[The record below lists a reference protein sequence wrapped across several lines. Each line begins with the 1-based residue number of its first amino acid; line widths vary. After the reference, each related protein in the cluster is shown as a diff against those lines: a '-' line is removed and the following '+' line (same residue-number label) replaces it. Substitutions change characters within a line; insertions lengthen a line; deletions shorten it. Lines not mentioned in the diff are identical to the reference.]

1 MSPGTIHDLIW
12 CMLTSQISMYK
23 VGPVNSDTVWK
34 YISMPTQ
41 DRTLPIERAMDIE
54 ASRIVAWEFEDYD
67 E

>member
-1 MSPGTIHDLIW
+1 
-12 CMLTSQISMYK
+12 MYK